1 MSAPLPSFLLPNRCV
16 LLIMDDGVSVYR
28 VASKQSQFL
37 VSIMW
42 RDPAFEEK
50 LADAVNR
57 CGASSV
63 MILNDAV
70 EQHYRK
76 EKVPVITM
84 FDRANIV
91 QRRLN
96 VAFPNFS
103 MRAAMVLKEGTKALK
118 AAGGGA
124 SAKGAKETTN
134 KGDLYLFAAVPSTE
148 SFGRVMLALQNTD
161 VQISGY
167 GLLPVES
174 TGMVDMLVKKIAQ
187 KSFGVGTARW
197 SILISQH
204 RGGGLRQI
212 VVRDGELALTRVTPV
227 VEPSP
232 ENPGV
237 WAADV
242 SQELQATLSYLA
254 RFGYTP
260 EDGLDILVV
269 GDPTYTEALE
279 SMIYAPCNYM
289 VLKVAEAAKHLG
301 LKLTSDA
308 DEHFSEVLH
317 AGWVGS
323 KLVIDLPLASRDIQT
338 LQQPRLVA
346 QVVMLVGAV
355 AACGALGMAADE
367 ALKMYRASVNL
378 EVAMIQK
385 QKIENIYQEELIR
398 KQKMGIDVP
407 LVKGSLAISD
417 SINLAKVDPLY
428 LLDMIS
434 RELETI
440 RLDKFEF
447 VNEGLEPIKSKSTDP
462 VVADRNTHITLYVS
476 FAGSIKPKEGNEEI
490 DKLVGRLNEKMKD
503 SGYVAAVS
511 KPLQDL
517 SFRGVAESEFGY
529 TATQRKSDDRYH
541 AEIVVKRVAKN
552 G

>member
-1 MSAPLPSFLLPNRCV
+1 MSAPLPPFLLPNRCV

-28 VASKQSQFL
+28 VASKLPQYM
-37 VSIMW
+37 VSIAW

-57 CGASSV
+57 SGASSV
-63 MILNDAV
+63 MVLNDAV

-118 AAGGGA
+118 VATGAPKAG
-124 SAKGAKETTN
+124 KEVS

-167 GLLPVES
+167 GLLPIES
-174 TGMVDMLVKKIAQ
+174 TSMVDTLVKKIAQ

-232 ENPGV
+232 ENPGS

-242 SQELQATLSYLA
+242 SQELQATLSYLS

-260 EDGLDILVV
+260 EDGLDILVI
-269 GDPTYTEALE
+269 GDPTYVETLE
-279 SMIYAPCNYM
+279 SMIYAPCNFM
-289 VLKVAEAAKHLG
+289 VLKVVEAAKHLG
-301 LKLTSDA
+301 LKLSPDA
-308 DEHFSEVLH
+308 DEHFSEVIH
-317 AGWVGS
+317 AGWVAS
-323 KLVIDLPLASRDIQT
+323 KLVLDLPLASRDIKT
-338 LQQPRLVA
+338 LQQPRLIA
-346 QVVMLVGAV
+346 QVVMLAGAV

-417 SINLAKVDPLY
+417 SINATKVDPLK
-428 LLDMIS
+428 LLDIVS

-447 VNEGLEPIKSKSTDP
+447 VNNGNEPIKAKSTDP
-462 VVADRNTHITLYVS
+462 AVSDRDTHITLYVS
-476 FAGSIKPKEGNEEI
+476 FAGSIKPKEGNAEI

-503 SGYVAAVS
+503 QGYFASVS

-529 TATQRKSDDRYH
+529 TATQRKSDDRYQ

>member
-57 CGASSV
+57 SGGSSV

-103 MRAAMVLKEGTKALK
+103 MRAAKVLKEGSKALK
-118 AAGGGA
+118 TTA
-124 SAKGAKETTN
+124 SNPKAKETT

-161 VQISGY
+161 AQISGY

-174 TGMVDMLVKKIAQ
+174 TSLVDALVKKIAQ

-232 ENPGV
+232 ENPGA

-242 SQELQATLSYLA
+242 SQELQATLSYLS

-301 LKLTSDA
+301 LKLTPDA
-308 DEHFSEVLH
+308 DEHFSEVIH
-317 AGWVGS
+317 SGWVGS
-323 KLVIDLPLASRDIQT
+323 KITLDLPLASRDIQS
-338 LQQPRLVA
+338 LQQPRMVA
-346 QVVMLVGAV
+346 QVVLLVGAV

-385 QKIENIYQEELIR
+385 QKIENIYQEELLR

-417 SINLAKVDPLY
+417 SVNASKVDPLKA
-428 LLDMIS
+428 LDLIS

-447 VNEGLEPIKSKSTDP
+447 VNRGNEPIKPKVGDP
-462 VVADRNTHITLYVS
+462 EVPARDTHITLYVS

-490 DKLVGRLNEKMKD
+490 DKLVARLNEKMKD
-503 SGYVAAVS
+503 AGYEASVS

-529 TATQRKSDDRYH
+529 TATQRKSDDRYQ